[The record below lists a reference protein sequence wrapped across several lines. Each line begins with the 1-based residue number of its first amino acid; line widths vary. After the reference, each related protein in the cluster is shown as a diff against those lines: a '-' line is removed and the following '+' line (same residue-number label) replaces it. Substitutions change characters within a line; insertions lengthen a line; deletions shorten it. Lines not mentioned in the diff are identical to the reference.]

1 MILESQKHLFDLS
14 DDDSYFNAAYL
25 TPLTK
30 QQVKIGKQT
39 LDCGGQIG
47 RITPANFFDT
57 TERLRSRLAE
67 LVGASAEHIALV
79 PSASYGVSTAANN
92 LKLKPGSVVLTLAD
106 QFPSNVYPW
115 LRAAEQAGA
124 VVDAVACPADYDWTA
139 ALLARIHV
147 LGERVAVAALPHVH
161 WSNGVMLDLFA
172 IKRALEAVGGKLVL
186 DLTQSMGAVP
196 LNLGALEPAFA
207 VTAAYKWCMGPYAT
221 GFLYVHKDY
230 WQGAPLEENWINRS
244 GSEDFGGLANYTADY
259 QPGARRFDM
268 GERANFMLNPVFLE
282 GVEQLLRW
290 GVTNVSETLAQINA
304 RIAGLT
310 DSYGFSSV
318 TAVHRS
324 PNILAIQLGAQA
336 GEVLKALQ
344 AANIHASVRGHNLR
358 IAPHLWVERRDEEK
372 LGKLLSNF
380 AA

>member
-14 DDDSYFNAAYL
+14 DGESYFNAAYL

-30 QQVKIGKQT
+30 EQVRIGKQA

-47 RITPANFFDT
+47 RIAPANFFDT
-57 TERLRSRLAE
+57 TERLRGRLAD
-67 LVGASAEHIALV
+67 LVGASSEHIALV
-79 PSASYGVSTAANN
+79 PSASYGVSTAAKNIS
-92 LKLKPGSVVLTLAD
+92 LKPGSVVLTLAD

-115 LRAAEQAGA
+115 QRAAEQVGA
-124 VVDAVACPADYDWTA
+124 VVEAVACPADYDWTA
-139 ALLARIHV
+139 ALLARIHA

-172 IKRALEAVGGKLVL
+172 IKQALEAVGGKLVL

-196 LNLGALEPAFA
+196 LNLGTLAPAFA
-207 VTAAYKWCMGPYAT
+207 VIAAYKWCMGPYAT
-221 GFLYVHKDY
+221 GFLYVHADH
-230 WQGAPLEENWINRS
+230 WQGVPLEENWINRS
-244 GSEDFGGLANYTADY
+244 GSEDFSGLANYTPDY

-268 GERANFMLNPVFLE
+268 GERSNFMLNPVFLE

-290 GVTNVSETLAQINA
+290 GVANVSETLEQINA
-304 RIAGLT
+304 RLARLT
-310 DSYGFSSV
+310 ESYGFVSV
-318 TAVHRS
+318 PAAHRS
-324 PNILAIQLGAQA
+324 PNILAIHLGEQA
-336 GEVLKALQ
+336 GDVLKALQ
-344 AANIHASVRGHNLR
+344 AAGIHASVRGYNLR

-380 AA
+380 TA